1 MSISLADEKV
11 QDLTLQRATDPKV
24 AYPLLRMRKEVG
36 YEDSCAAIARLLE
49 QADVMLGY
57 TPKPEDG
64 ERYMRMAA
72 NTLISCAHLSLGS
85 ILLAIRDGLNSTSK
99 EDRSFGKLN
108 LQVLNSWISKV
119 EGRILG
125 IAESEHEDQKAFWGV
140 RGNYDGR
147 MLDRME
153 DAATNKGEV
162 IRGMAKELADL
173 RKKLK
178 NPDQ

>member
-1 MSISLADEKV
+1 
-11 QDLTLQRATDPKV
+11 
-24 AYPLLRMRKEVG
+24 MRKEVG
-36 YEDSCAAIARLLE
+36 YDDSCAAIARLLE
-49 QADVMLGY
+49 QADEMLGY

-85 ILLAIRDGLNSTSK
+85 ILLAIRDGLNSASK
-99 EDRSFGKLN
+99 EDKAFGKLN
-108 LQVLNSWISKV
+108 IQLLNTWISKV
-119 EGRILG
+119 EAKILG
-125 IAESEHEDQKAFWGV
+125 IAQDEHEDKKAFWGV
-140 RGNYDGR
+140 HGNYDGR

-162 IRGMAKELADL
+162 IRGMAKEIQDL